1 MNVFVSEGVR
11 LAYRV
16 DGSHD
21 APAVMLVNSLGTD

>member
-21 APAVMLVNSLGTD
+21 APAVVLVNSLGTD